1 MADQSMSDFNRQII
15 DEFRANNGKV
25 GGPFEGANMVLLHT
39 TGAKSGQPRVNPV
52 VYRPVGD
59 DLAVFASAAGA
70 HSHPAWFHNLK
81 ADPEVTIEL
90 GGETLTAVAREATGA
105 ERDEIWEAQKADA
118 PGFAEYEAKT
128 DRTIPVVL
136 LTPSR

>member
-1 MADQSMSDFNRQII
+1 VADQSMSDFNRQII
-15 DEFRANNGKV
+15 DEFRANSGKV

-70 HSHPAWFHNLK
+70 DSHPAWFHNLK

-90 GGETLTAVAREATGA
+90 GGETRTAVAREATGA